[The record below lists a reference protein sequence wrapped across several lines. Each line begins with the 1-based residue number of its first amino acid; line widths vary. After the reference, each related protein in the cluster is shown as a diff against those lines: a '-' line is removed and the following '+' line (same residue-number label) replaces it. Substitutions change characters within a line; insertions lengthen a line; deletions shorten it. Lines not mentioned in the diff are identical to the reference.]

1 MIKHNLCPRIFPY
14 LHFVVPT
21 VTTLKFREERDRK
34 YRIYRM
40 EESWT
45 LEGLIQS
52 IPLINWC
59 YETIIRKLIVGKLIT
74 GTGSL
79 IDVTTSYMK

>member
-1 MIKHNLCPRIFPY
+1 
-14 LHFVVPT
+14 
-21 VTTLKFREERDRK
+21 
-34 YRIYRM
+34 M

-45 LEGLIQS
+45 LEGIIQS

-79 IDVTTSYMK
+79 IDATTSYMK